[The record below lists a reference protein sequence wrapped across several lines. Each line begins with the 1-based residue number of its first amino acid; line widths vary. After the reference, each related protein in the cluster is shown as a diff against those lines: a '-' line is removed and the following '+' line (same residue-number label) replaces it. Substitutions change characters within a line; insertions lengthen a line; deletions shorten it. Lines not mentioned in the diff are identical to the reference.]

1 MTPDATSTPTPMSTA
16 ILSLAAIQTPQ
27 EIYNQATS
35 GTPVID
41 DSLST
46 NDTNSWDE
54 ANGACLFTDG
64 AYHVTTQPAFSG
76 GLACNKHSAFD
87 DLAY

>member
-1 MTPDATSTPTPMSTA
+1 MTSNATSTPTPMPTA
-16 ILSLAAIQTPQ
+16 ISSLAAIQTPQ
-27 EIYNQATS
+27 EVYNQATS

-54 ANGACLFTDG
+54 ANGACHFTDG
-64 AYHVTTQPAFSG
+64 DHVTTQPAFSG
-76 GLACNKHSAFD
+76 GLA
-87 DLAY
+87 L